1 MAPAIEVTTT
11 VWGMEYSAHECPKR
25 HKAEAEAMFPGVGA
39 DGLLVVPT
47 CQRTKMDLV
56 RTGDEVDVEK
66 DFCLERFIDFAK
78 RVTDELKKR
87 GRWCDYIDPCS
98 GLSMINRESQHI
110 YGEVDALVTLL
121 NYQTTNSG
129 CCKVVLH
136 PKWGSAVYPASLFAK
151 CSKDELAEAIAI
163 AERDIRASDPNA

>member
-1 MAPAIEVTTT
+1 
-11 VWGMEYSAHECPKR
+11 
-25 HKAEAEAMFPGVGA
+25 
-39 DGLLVVPT
+39 
-47 CQRTKMDLV
+47 MDLV
-56 RTGDEVDVEK
+56 QTGERVDVEK
-66 DFCLERFIDFAK
+66 DFCLERFIEFAR
-78 RVTDELKKR
+78 RVTDELR
-87 GRWCDYIDPCS
+87 AAGRWCDYIDPCS

-151 CSKDELAEAIAI
+151 CSPDELRGAIAA
-163 AERDIRASDPNA
+163 AERAIRANDPDA